1 MLTTNDRNES
11 LRDELN
17 EVIELLENDQKL
29 FEDLEFQY
37 LEEETEWSA
46 YREDLHSEQRIL
58 TARIAEKKEQIEA
71 LNVQDVDNQANVD
84 TKNLERKLLSMMKN
98 FEKYRE
104 ELKTIDTLLYELSGE
119 KIIASDSDDGE
130 LSIKRPS
137 NDIMS
142 QSLFGSQE
150 ILIFKKNRNNDLM
163 SKSVN
168 ENLFSSKIEALP
180 FTDQLLLAKDE
191 KKFDKQINEKSS
203 NTTTM
208 PIIIETDKSTAMKR
222 HSFNG
227 TAGESMNANDQNV
240 DSLQKLK
247 YNLSPPFEHK
257 FTSNDQLDDGQ
268 NAKRSN
274 LNLSIESDDFEVN
287 PLEKRVPSQDD
298 IDRICKVTT
307 DAPIS
312 TLGASIKVIESIK
325 EIERNRQLLLTQQ
338 GKN

>member
-1 MLTTNDRNES
+1 M
-11 LRDELN
+11 
-17 EVIELLENDQKL
+17 IELLENDQKM

-37 LEEETEWSA
+37 LEEETEWSS

-58 TARIAEKKEQIEA
+58 TARMAEKKEQIEA
-71 LNVQDVDNQANVD
+71 LDVQGVDNQAYVE
-84 TKNLERKLLSMMKN
+84 TKNLETKLLSMLKS
-98 FEKYRE
+98 FEKCRE

-119 KIIASDSDDGE
+119 RIVVSDSDEGD
-130 LSIKRPS
+130 LSGSINALKRPS

-150 ILIFKKNRNNDLM
+150 NLISNKNHNNDLM

-180 FTDQLLLAKDE
+180 FTDQLLTKDE
-191 KKFDKQINEKSS
+191 NKIDIQLNEKNSS
-203 NTTTM
+203 TTT
-208 PIIIETDKSTAMKR
+208 PIRIETDKSDSMKR

-227 TAGESMNANDQNV
+227 TAGESMNDDGHSF

-257 FTSNDQLDDGQ
+257 FTSNDHLDDGQ
-268 NAKRSN
+268 SAKRSN

-312 TLGASIKVIESIK
+312 TQGASIKVIESIK
-325 EIERNRQLLLTQQ
+325 EIERNRQLLLAQQ
-338 GKN
+338 GKGFFFLSLSIFGRSK